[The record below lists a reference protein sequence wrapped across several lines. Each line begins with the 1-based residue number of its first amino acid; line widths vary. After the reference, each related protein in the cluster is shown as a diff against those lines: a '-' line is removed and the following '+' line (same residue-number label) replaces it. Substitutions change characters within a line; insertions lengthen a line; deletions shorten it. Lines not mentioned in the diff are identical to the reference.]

1 MLDNHLLR
9 TFSLLFSSFSARKK
23 KQRGRKSPERTL
35 PCPSLLKRLLN
46 MIGAYDQLSLS
57 LPSNV
62 YLPVVRAVVRKMY
75 VCARDDNVRRYSREQ
90 IECFLLGTRL
100 PFRFSLPIT
109 RARFSLRTR
118 VQHNT
123 KTKSSNDANEEQRS
137 RCTSARGFLYLP
149 LWGCTFHLSV
159 NPPLP
164 PAPCLVLSLGLVPL
178 SLSLFSSF
186 PPLSPLSLPPCL
198 AQARR
203 TKQCPSA
210 SMSLSRRFPFGCPT
224 HARLVT
230 WAYVYVCVCILAPT
244 SAPPHQARLSP
255 CGCVSATKATSPE
268 TGKKRQ
274 RNPSSSSSSSSFS

>member
-1 MLDNHLLR
+1 MRTFPFPGLARARRPQYSTAQSSLSGTHSCPLPQRTASPTHMERKHTQIRESVSQTCVHVRARKFCRNHDSLDGGTHLALDNHLQR

-178 SLSLFSSF
+178 SLSL
-186 PPLSPLSLPPCL
+186 
-198 AQARR
+198 
-203 TKQCPSA
+203 
-210 SMSLSRRFPFGCPT
+210 
-224 HARLVT
+224 
-230 WAYVYVCVCILAPT
+230 
-244 SAPPHQARLSP
+244 
-255 CGCVSATKATSPE
+255 
-268 TGKKRQ
+268 
-274 RNPSSSSSSSSFS
+274 

>member
-1 MLDNHLLR
+1 MVLDNHLLR

-178 SLSLFSSF
+178 SLSLQLFP
-186 PPLSPLSLPPCL
+186 PPLSPPFHFHLALLKHVARSNARAPLCRCHGVSPSAVQPTPVLSL
-198 AQARR
+198 
-203 TKQCPSA
+203 
-210 SMSLSRRFPFGCPT
+210 GPT
-224 HARLVT
+224 CMC
-230 WAYVYVCVCILAPT
+230 VCVSLRPPRRLLTKRVYRLAV
-244 SAPPHQARLSP
+244 A
-255 CGCVSATKATSPE
+255 
-268 TGKKRQ
+268 
-274 RNPSSSSSSSSFS
+274 